1 MAMSGNAI
9 VTGGA
14 GDIGRAI
21 ANRLRADGWKIGLVD
36 LDPDAVG
43 KAAAGIEGAVGLA
56 ADVTDESS
64 CEAAVEKFGAVD
76 LLVNNAGIGRFGPL
90 HELATADF
98 RKVIE
103 VNLVGPYI
111 MAKAAVKGMLARGR
125 GVIVNITSVNALVPG
140 PNAGAYPAAKAGLAR
155 LTEQMALEWGPR
167 GIRVNSVAP
176 GFIDGGISTPF
187 YRDPAVRA
195 LRSNAVPIRRLG
207 LCEDIAEAV
216 AFLASEKASYISGHQ
231 LVVDGG
237 VVPSVLLQ
245 LPREPRK
252 AGQ

>member
-1 MAMSGNAI
+1 MAVTGNAI

-21 ANRLRADGWKIGLVD
+21 AQRLHADGWRIGLLD
-36 LDPDAVG
+36 LDPDAVAR
-43 KAAAGIEGAVGLA
+43 AAAGIAGAIGLV
-56 ADVTDESS
+56 ADVTDDAS
-64 CEAAVEKFGAVD
+64 CEAAIAKFGDTD

-98 RKVIE
+98 RKVVE
-103 VNLVGPYI
+103 VNLIGPYI
-111 MAKAAVKGMLARGR
+111 VAKAAAKGMLARGR
-125 GVIVNITSVNALVPG
+125 GIIINITSVNALTPG

-155 LTEQMALEWGPR
+155 LAEQMALEWGPR

-195 LRSNAVPIRRLG
+195 LRSNAVPLRRLG

-252 AGQ
+252 ADQ